1 MNPSYQR
8 TQIGWAAP
16 ALGVALALFAARLFY
31 IVPQSRLDTGA
42 ALLFYVPVGLAVLYM
57 VNFSVI
63 TVSVDDRE
71 VTVAFGPG
79 LVSFRF
85 PMNEIRSARLARNP
99 WYYGW
104 GVLRRG
110 PIRIYS
116 VGFGPAVELET
127 GAGTVRIGSSD
138 AARLLAFI
146 EQRLTK
152 SQ

>member
-16 ALGVALALFAARLFY
+16 ALGIGLTLFAARLFY

-57 VNFSVI
+57 VNFSAM
-63 TVSVDDRE
+63 TVSADDNE
-71 VTVAFGPG
+71 VFVAFGPG

-85 PMNEIRSARLARNP
+85 PMREIRAARLARNP
-99 WYYGW
+99 WHYGW

-110 PIRIYS
+110 SIRIYS

-127 GAGTVRIGSSD
+127 VAGTVRIGSAD

-146 EQRLTK
+146 DQRLVK
-152 SQ
+152 P